1 MITEADIFNAL
12 KKILH
17 RAAPLKVVAPVFP
30 ETSLADDLDFDS
42 LDTMEMLVDVN
53 RYFSINVDFE
63 KWIEQESEKAGRPF
77 TVGSMCRFIMETMNR
92 V

>member
-12 KKILH
+12 KEILP

-30 ETSLADDLDFDS
+30 ETSLAEDLDFDS
-42 LDTMEMLVDVN
+42 LDTVEMLVAVN

-63 KWIEQESEKAGRPF
+63 KWIQQESEKAGRTF
-77 TVGSMCRFIMETMNR
+77 TVGSMCRFIMESM
-92 V
+92 VE